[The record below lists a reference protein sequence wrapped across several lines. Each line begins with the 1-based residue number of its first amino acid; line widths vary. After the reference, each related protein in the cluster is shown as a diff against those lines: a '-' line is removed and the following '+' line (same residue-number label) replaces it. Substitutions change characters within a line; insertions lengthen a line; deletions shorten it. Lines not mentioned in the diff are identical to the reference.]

1 MLEAVVSDKQAN
13 KTGNQFRV
21 MAINVMDTTRQGSK
35 IESEVLTQR
44 IRAESKDSA
53 DETQMKQSKN
63 NVSDLH
69 HIEKQ
74 KRGSSNAKQSQ
85 TRKSLNKPS

>member
-1 MLEAVVSDKQAN
+1 MDLLEAVVSDKQAN
-13 KTGNQFRV
+13 KTGNNFRV

-35 IESEVLTQR
+35 IESEILTQR
-44 IRAESKDSA
+44 IRTESKDSH
-53 DETQMKQSKN
+53 DENLKQSKN

-74 KRGSSNAKQSQ
+74 NRGSSHAVQ
-85 TRKSLNKPS
+85 